1 VGGMQGKLAIAIL
14 LSALGPGSAIAGET
28 VRRQPCPKVEQPQQR
43 QQQTQQQQQQRAKP
57 QGCPVNRNIPPVVD
71 PSPVYF
77 L

>member
-1 VGGMQGKLAIAIL
+1 MQGKLAIAIL
-14 LSALGPGSAIAGET
+14 LAAVGPGSAMAGEP

-43 QQQTQQQQQQRAKP
+43 QQPAQSQQQRAKP
-57 QGCPVNRNIPPVVD
+57 QGCPVNRTIPPVVD